1 MIQCSKEQYDF
12 LKMGVRIMSLY
23 SQERTCYY
31 DYDKRTT
38 PSAMSSTHFHAN
50 HELYFL
56 EKGKTVHFVGDQIY
70 LLNEGDMV
78 FVPGGIFHR
87 TDNND
92 TDYVER
98 HLFFYDEDLIDE
110 DYMPYIEELKRN
122 NYIKIPRKHI
132 HRITDIAR
140 KMSYEIEHENL
151 DYLKMQKLY
160 LHELLI
166 MIFRLRVTD
175 SEPRTN
181 ALHQI
186 IQDILTYISTNVNA
200 DLSLPTLSAK
210 YSVSPSHLSKQF
222 KNMTGMGLNEYINIA
237 RVTAAE
243 KILLSTDMP
252 IMEVAM
258 KCGFNDSNYFA
269 RVFKKLKG
277 VTPKKYSMQK

>member
-1 MIQCSKEQYDF
+1 M
-12 LKMGVRIMSLY
+12 RIMSLY
-23 SQERTCYY
+23 SQQRTSFYN
-31 DYDKRTT
+31 YDKRTT
-38 PSAMSSTHFHAN
+38 PSAMSFPHFHTN

-70 LLNEGDMV
+70 LLHEGDMV
-78 FVPGGIFHR
+78 FVPSGSFHR

-92 TDYVER
+92 TNYVER
-98 HLFFYDEDLIDE
+98 HLFFYDEELIDD
-110 DYMPYIEELKRN
+110 DYMPYIEELKKN
-122 NYIKIPRKHI
+122 NYIRIPRQHI
-132 HRITDIAR
+132 HRIIDIAR
-140 KMSYEIEHENL
+140 KMSYELEHKHP

-166 MIFRLRVTD
+166 IIFRFRDTN
-175 SEPRTN
+175 SKPNTN

-186 IQDILTYISTNVNA
+186 IQDILTHISTNVDA
-200 DLSLPTLSAK
+200 DLTLPVLSRK

-222 KNMTGMGLNEYINIA
+222 KNVTGMGLNEYINIA

-243 KILLSTDMP
+243 KLLSSTDLP
-252 IMEVAM
+252 ITEVAT

-277 VTPKKYSMQK
+277 ITPKKYSMQK